1 MDLIKDIGKSLNFQE
16 RYDDMDRYGMEEY
29 DKDDCKELRELEK
42 SGAPLSESQKETL
55 KYCTT
60 MRSERTRAAMN
71 LGMSGAKVATGLAT
85 GNYQLATQGVTDA
98 AGYVMSEAGEVDG
111 PNDGTG
117 QELGKQD
124 LFNAGS
130 QLVQGAMTF
139 AGHSKGGGSD
149 LDVTGTGGTDTG
161 VGGLTGGGT
170 MNEVVN
176 NPEFQKYIQNL
187 VQQQVANVRTGFEG
201 MAGTAGAKLRS
212 NGGRNRY
219 NQRTTRNHS
228 YIKGNTR
235 GFK

>member
-1 MDLIKDIGKSLNFQE
+1 MDLIKDIGKSLNFKE
-16 RYDDMDRYGMEEY
+16 RYDGMDRYGMEEY

-85 GNYQLATQGVTDA
+85 GNHQLATQGVTDA

-139 AGHSKGGGSD
+139 AGHSKGGEATPD
-149 LDVTGTGGTDTG
+149 LTGTDTG
-161 VGGLTGGGT
+161 AAGLTGGFNMT
-170 MNEVVN
+170 EALN

-187 VQQQVANVRTGFEG
+187 VQQQVSNVRTGFEG
-201 MAGTAGAKLRS
+201 MADMAGAKLSS
-212 NGGRNRY
+212 NGRRNRY